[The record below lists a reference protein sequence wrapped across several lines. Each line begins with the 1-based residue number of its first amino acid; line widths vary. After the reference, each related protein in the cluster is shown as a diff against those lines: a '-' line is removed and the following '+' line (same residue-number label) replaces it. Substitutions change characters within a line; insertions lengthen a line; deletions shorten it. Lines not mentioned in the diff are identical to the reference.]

1 VPIFNPARLTLSK
14 PNQPIN
20 IVNDA
25 KLSGDNELIFD
36 DIRVLVHG
44 TPGNQ
49 ILRSLIEA
57 LRQ

>member
-1 VPIFNPARLTLSK
+1 VPIVNPARLTLSK

-25 KLSGDNELIFD
+25 KPSGDIALIFD
-36 DIRVLVHG
+36 DIRVLAHG
-44 TPGNQ
+44 TPGSQ
-49 ILRSLIEA
+49 TLRSVIEA